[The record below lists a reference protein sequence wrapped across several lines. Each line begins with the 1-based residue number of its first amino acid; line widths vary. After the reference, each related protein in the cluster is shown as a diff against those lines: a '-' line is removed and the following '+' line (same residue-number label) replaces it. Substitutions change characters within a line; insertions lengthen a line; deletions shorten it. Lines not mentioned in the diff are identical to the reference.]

1 MSNRNLIPQ
10 EDKTELQAR
19 QGIATVELLIALPL
33 ITAAFVTLMF
43 IAHASHQKNGD
54 YHRLYLTGMS
64 RHTLQPPEFN
74 PTKTTELEPTELSQ
88 AENLVSRAFP
98 ATEMWAV
105 TASQPLGY
113 VPSNFQHDDWNTK
126 SFSGAL
132 YQGTGSP
139 EYRTEDMVSPPEDQ
153 VRELAIS
160 ALADSL
166 GNKLGINLSQAN
178 EFLNLLTALT
188 GSEFERLPAEA
199 QDLQVSDLVETQQD
213 STAGFN
219 ELENE
224 LNNKIKE
231 REAKQSELSALE
243 ESINPNSGDVDLGT
257 AERITKLKD
266 DIKALDG
273 KIELLTPQRNEVRD
287 QLGTASEL
295 FSGIRNALENLGKS
309 EN

>member
-1 MSNRNLIPQ
+1 M
-10 EDKTELQAR
+10 
-19 QGIATVELLIALPL
+19 
-33 ITAAFVTLMF
+33 
-43 IAHASHQKNGD
+43 
-54 YHRLYLTGMS
+54 
-64 RHTLQPPEFN
+64 
-74 PTKTTELEPTELSQ
+74 
-88 AENLVSRAFP
+88 
-98 ATEMWAV
+98 
-105 TASQPLGY
+105 
-113 VPSNFQHDDWNTK
+113 
-126 SFSGAL
+126 
-132 YQGTGSP
+132 
-139 EYRTEDMVSPPEDQ
+139 
-153 VRELAIS
+153 
-160 ALADSL
+160 
-166 GNKLGINLSQAN
+166 
-178 EFLNLLTALT
+178 
-188 GSEFERLPAEA
+188 
-199 QDLQVSDLVETQQD
+199 ETQQD

-257 AERITKLKD
+257 AERITRLKD